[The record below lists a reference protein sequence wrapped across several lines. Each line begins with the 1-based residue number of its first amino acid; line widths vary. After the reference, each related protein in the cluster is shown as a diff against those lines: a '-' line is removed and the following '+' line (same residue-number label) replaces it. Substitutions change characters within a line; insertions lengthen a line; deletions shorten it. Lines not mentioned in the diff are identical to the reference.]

1 MLKPLFC
8 LSLSFFFHKMEREK
22 LESEKA
28 ARIQLEREKKEL
40 EERLIALEKENQ
52 LAHQA
57 KVREE

>member
-1 MLKPLFC
+1 
-8 LSLSFFFHKMEREK
+8 MEREK

-28 ARIQLEREKKEL
+28 VRIQLEREKKEL

>member
-1 MLKPLFC
+1 
-8 LSLSFFFHKMEREK
+8 MEREK